1 MTRRSDRGR
10 GGEGNL
16 EDAARRFQET
26 VEDLAARAGD
36 EMGERAAAFLDDA
49 ADRLRG
55 DREDTSGSR
64 ERRSGSRR
72 RGRDRHYGPYWHG
85 SSARGPRERSGLYG
99 DYQPWEWRSRKL
111 YLDDENGKLVGVCA
125 GIAKYFGMEGWV
137 VRCIAVTGL
146 IFMPSIVFPAYWVAY
161 FVMDHAPEGEGEEKG
176 KGKGKRRRGKRR
188 RRERDARRAE
198 APDANAEDRAPPRP
212 HRPGARDGRALL
224 AAPQPAG
231 RAGGLHGARTAPAP
245 DGIPRDVRTVRT
257 AAGAAPDRH
266 VTLRPSAGGQA
277 PATIRSG

>member
-125 GIAKYFGMEGWV
+125 GIANYFGMEGWV

-161 FVMDHAPEGEGEEKG
+161 FVMDHAPEGEEEEKG

-188 RRERDARRAE
+188 RRERDARRAG
-198 APDANAEDRAPPRP
+198 APDANADDRAR
-212 HRPGARDGRALL
+212 HD
-224 AAPQPAG
+224 
-231 RAGGLHGARTAPAP
+231 HTAPAP
-245 DGIPRDVRTVRT
+245 EMGVRFSPRRSLRAVQADFTELELRLR
-257 AAGAAPDRH
+257 RMESH
-266 VTLRPSAGGQA
+266 VTSGQFELQRELHR
-277 PATIRSG
+277 IDK

>member
-10 GGEGNL
+10 GGDRNL

-26 VEDLAARAGD
+26 VEDLAGRAGD

-55 DREDTSGSR
+55 EREDTSGSR

-72 RGRDRHYGPYWHG
+72 RRGRHRQYGPYWHG
-85 SSARGPRERSGLYG
+85 SSARGRSGLYG
-99 DYQPWEWRSRKL
+99 DYGSWEWRSRKL
-111 YLDDENGKLVGVCA
+111 YLDDENGKIVGVCA
-125 GIAKYFGMEGWV
+125 GIANYFGMEGWV

-161 FVMDHAPEGEGEEKG
+161 FVMDHAPEGEEEE

-188 RRERDARRAE
+188 RRRDRDMRRAE
-198 APDANAEDRAPPRP
+198 APDANAEDRAR
-212 HRPGARDGRALL
+212 RD
-224 AAPQPAG
+224 
-231 RAGGLHGARTAPAP
+231 HTAPAP
-245 DGIPRDVRTVRT
+245 EMGVRFSPRRSLRAVQADFTELELRLRRMET
-257 AAGAAPDRH
+257 H
-266 VTLRPSAGGQA
+266 VTSGQFELQRELHR
-277 PATIRSG
+277 IDR

>member
-72 RGRDRHYGPYWHG
+72 RGRDRHYGPYRHW
-85 SSARGPRERSGLYG
+85 SSARGPRGRSGLYG

-125 GIAKYFGMEGWV
+125 GIANYFGMEGWV

-161 FVMDHAPEGEGEEKG
+161 FVMDHAPEGEGEEKD

-188 RRERDARRAE
+188 RRERAARRAE
-198 APDANAEDRAPPRP
+198 APDANAEDRAR
-212 HRPGARDGRALL
+212 HD
-224 AAPQPAG
+224 
-231 RAGGLHGARTAPAP
+231 HTAPAP
-245 DGIPRDVRTVRT
+245 EMGVRFSPRRSLRAVQADFTELELRLR
-257 AAGAAPDRH
+257 RMESH
-266 VTLRPSAGGQA
+266 VTSGQFELQRELHR
-277 PATIRSG
+277 IDK

>member
-198 APDANAEDRAPPRP
+198 APDANADDRAR
-212 HRPGARDGRALL
+212 HD
-224 AAPQPAG
+224 
-231 RAGGLHGARTAPAP
+231 HTAPAP
-245 DGIPRDVRTVRT
+245 EMGVRFSPRRSLRAVQADFTELELRLR
-257 AAGAAPDRH
+257 RMESH
-266 VTLRPSAGGQA
+266 VTSGQFELQRELHR
-277 PATIRSG
+277 IDK

>member
-72 RGRDRHYGPYWHG
+72 RRGRDRHYGPYWHG
-85 SSARGPRERSGLYG
+85 SSARGPQGRSGLYG

-161 FVMDHAPEGEGEEKG
+161 FVMDHAPEGEGEETG

-188 RRERDARRAE
+188 RRRERDARRAE
-198 APDANAEDRAPPRP
+198 SPDANAEDRAR
-212 HRPGARDGRALL
+212 RD
-224 AAPQPAG
+224 
-231 RAGGLHGARTAPAP
+231 HTAPAP
-245 DGIPRDVRTVRT
+245 EMGVRFSPRRSLRAVQADFTELELRLR
-257 AAGAAPDRH
+257 RMESH
-266 VTLRPSAGGQA
+266 VTSGQFELQRELHR
-277 PATIRSG
+277 IDK